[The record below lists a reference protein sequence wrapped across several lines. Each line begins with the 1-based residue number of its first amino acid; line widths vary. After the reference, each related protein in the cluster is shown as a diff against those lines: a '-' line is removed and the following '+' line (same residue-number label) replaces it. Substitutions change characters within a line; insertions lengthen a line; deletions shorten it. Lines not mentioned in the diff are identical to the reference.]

1 MAALAVF
8 CVSFLILCAPAWL
21 KADQG
26 RAAGEVSLAILAISG
41 LLFIVVHIIRSRA
54 YEEMLSRVLLAL
66 ALVVGCAIPV
76 VQFICI
82 PALLLFTLINIAE
95 ALKSLVDLRLHIAIS
110 LVLAG
115 LLILIEKAGDP
126 ASIGY
131 AVVAAGFAW
140 RICRRPLYFALL
152 ELSVMVVSVPLSAM
166 IIISIVSG
174 LRTLFSVTTSAVTSN
189 IRVTQ
194 NVAAHMRG
202 SVAVQ
207 GYQREVSQAVQQ
219 LASTVSANPGAA
231 AGIGAAATL
240 PGAAGA
246 EQVAGLPSRRWLLV
260 LLVVAGVMAALV
272 WLGGSG
278 TSPEVVET
286 AAVAPAPVAEAP
298 DEPVF
303 YPIGTPV
310 AEEGVAV
317 EEGAVPVSGDAAA
330 APVAPTA
337 PMPMPMPTAV
347 AGVIPE
353 PVALA
358 RPVATPASP
367 APAERAATAGP
378 AAWSP
383 PAAPATAPVGI
394 NVAALDRMLA
404 RARVLLNEGRSQEA
418 AAVAANVLAFDPT
431 NEEAQRLRAAA
442 GR

>member
-8 CVSFLILCAPAWL
+8 CISFLILCAPAWL

-219 LASTVSANPGAA
+219 LASTVTANPGAA

-246 EQVAGLPSRRWLLV
+246 EPVAGLPSRRWLWV

-278 TSPEVVET
+278 TAPEVVDT
-286 AAVAPAPVAEAP
+286 AAEAPAPVAEVADP
-298 DEPVF
+298 PVF

-310 AEEGVAV
+310 AEEAVAV

-337 PMPMPMPTAV
+337 PMPAAV
-347 AGVIPE
+347 AGVTPE
-353 PVALA
+353 PVAPA
-358 RPVATPASP
+358 RPVAMPASP
-367 APAERAATAGP
+367 APAERAATADP

-418 AAVAANVLAFDPT
+418 AVVAANVLAFDPT